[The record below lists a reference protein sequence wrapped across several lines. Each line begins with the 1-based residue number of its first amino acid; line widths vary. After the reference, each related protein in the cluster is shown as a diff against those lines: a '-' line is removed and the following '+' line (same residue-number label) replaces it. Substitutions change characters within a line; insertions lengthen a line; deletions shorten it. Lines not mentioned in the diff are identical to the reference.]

1 MVYQLTKEKQYNEKE
16 LIKMIENLEVTQM
29 NVLITQ
35 QNLSIEFCRNYILNE
50 EYSITDEDSYI
61 DIYDVIKYQQHIKLS
76 DFTPLEI

>member
-1 MVYQLTKEKQYNEKE
+1 MVYTLTKDKQYNEKE
-16 LIKMIENLEVTQM
+16 LIKMIENLDVTQM

-35 QNLSIEFCRNYILNE
+35 QNLSLEFCKNYILNE

-76 DFTPLEI
+76 NFKL

>member
-1 MVYQLTKEKQYNEKE
+1 MVYQLTKDKQYNEKE

-35 QNLSIEFCRNYILNE
+35 QNLSIEFCKNYILNE

-76 DFTPLEI
+76 DLKI